1 MYRPSTEQR
10 KRAQIQSIAT
20 ELYERR
26 YNQLLVI
33 AQKNAPTQADAEEA
47 LQDSFVAFIR
57 HFDPDG
63 PAPAIAWLIL
73 TLKRACWTRWRKG
86 LPQVPADD
94 FRVWDSRADRSH
106 IDDVAATSDMAE
118 QIETILLG
126 CEAMTRLKQDHRT
139 ALVLL
144 AMGYSYKEI
153 GELNGWT
160 YTKVNRCVSEGRTAQ
175 AAPNHKPATPAT
187 WQSEPG

>member
-1 MYRPSTEQR
+1 MYRPSAEQR
-10 KRAQIQSIAT
+10 RRAQIQSIAT

-33 AQKNAPTQADAEEA
+33 AQKNAPTPADAEEA
-47 LQDSFVAFIR
+47 LQDSFVAFIK

-94 FRVWDSRADRSH
+94 FRDRGSRADRSRV
-106 IDDVAATSDMAE
+106 DEVAASSDMAE
-118 QIETILLG
+118 QIETIQLG
-126 CEAMTRLKQDHRT
+126 REAMAKLKPDQRT

-153 GELNGWT
+153 GELNDWT
-160 YTKVNRCVSEGRTAQ
+160 YTKVNRCVSEGRTALREGS
-175 AAPNHKPATPAT
+175 A
-187 WQSEPG
+187 